1 MIHFKETVVLKSN
14 CPPICF
20 IGISTAPV
28 FEDGPIARAPQP
40 FGQRAFRC
48 SDSNGKLSEQWTL
61 TRNLLDNTCT
71 HKIEQFLAGRKADEI
86 ILTGQDC
93 DYEPPCVREAKEIGT
108 FNNGDSGKH
117 KFEIRYIKL
126 KRYKKQ

>member
-1 MIHFKETVVLKSN
+1 MLKYN
-14 CPPICF
+14 CSTKCF

-28 FEDGPIARAPQP
+28 FAPKDGPSARAPEP

-48 SDSNGKLSEQWTL
+48 SDSFGKLLEQWTL

-108 FNNGDSGKH
+108 FNNGNNGKH
-117 KFEIRYIKL
+117 KFEIRYTVRSYMLLGIGM
-126 KRYKKQ
+126 